1 MKGRTLEEIDELFQN
16 RVSVRNFRRYECLSS
31 SEAREAAI
39 ETRKELNHDNQ
50 TESSKEAE
58 VSHVEEVKV

>member
-16 RVSVRNFRRYECLSS
+16 RVSVRDFRKYECISS

-39 ETRKELNHDNQ
+39 ETRKELNDIRQ
-50 TESSKEAE
+50 TDSTKETE
-58 VSHVEEVKV
+58 VSHIEEVKV